1 MTSRITGRLESL
13 AMHEMSLVESVRE
26 LIEAAAIREGF
37 VRVSSVRVEIGQLS
51 GVEREAFEFC
61 FDLAM
66 RDSIVAGARLDI
78 VATPGRGRCLT
89 CGAESPLTQVYDA
102 CAQCGAV
109 PVEVTDGTQMR
120 VIDLE
125 VE

>member
-1 MTSRITGRLESL
+1 
-13 AMHEMSLVESVRE
+13 MHEMSLVEGVRE
-26 LIEAAAIREGF
+26 LIEAAAAREGF
-37 VRVSSVRVEIGQLS
+37 SRVKQVRVEIGQLS

-66 RDSIVAGARLDI
+66 RGGIADGARLEI
-78 VATPGRGRCLT
+78 IATPGRGRCLA
-89 CGAESPLTQVYDA
+89 CGQEGTLALVYDP
-102 CAQCGAV
+102 CEHCGV
-109 PVEVTDGTQMR
+109 FPVEVIDGTAMR

>member
-1 MTSRITGRLESL
+1 
-13 AMHEMSLVESVRE
+13 MHEMSLVEGVRE
-26 LIEAAAIREGF
+26 LIEDAAAREGF
-37 VRVSSVRVEIGQLS
+37 SRVSSVRVEIGQLS

-66 RDSIVAGARLDI
+66 RGGITDGARLEVI
-78 VATPGRGRCLT
+78 ATPGRGACPD
-89 CGAESPLTQVYDA
+89 CGRETVLAVVYDP
-102 CAQCGAV
+102 CEHCGAV
-109 PVEVTDGTQMR
+109 PVAVIGGTEMR

>member
-1 MTSRITGRLESL
+1 
-13 AMHEMSLVESVRE
+13 MHEMSLVEGVRE
-26 LIEAAAIREGF
+26 LIEAAAQREGF
-37 VRVSSVRVEIGQLS
+37 ARVRSVRVEIGQLS

-66 RDSIVAGARLDI
+66 RDSLAEGARLDI
-78 VATPGRGRCLT
+78 VATPGRGLCLE
-89 CGAESPLTQVYDA
+89 CGQECALSVIYDPCEH
-102 CAQCGAV
+102 CAAV
-109 PVEVTDGTQMR
+109 PVSVIAGTAMR

>member
-1 MTSRITGRLESL
+1 
-13 AMHEMSLVESVRE
+13 MHEMSLVEGVRE
-26 LIEAAAIREGF
+26 LIIEAAAREGF
-37 VRVSSVRVEIGQLS
+37 TRVRSVRVEIGQLS

-66 RDSIVAGARLDI
+66 RGGIADGARLDV
-78 VATPGRGRCLT
+78 VATPGRGRCAACGQETALAMIYDPCEH
-89 CGAESPLTQVYDA
+89 CGAY
-102 CAQCGAV
+102 
-109 PVEVTDGTQMR
+109 PVEVIAGTAMR

>member
-1 MTSRITGRLESL
+1 
-13 AMHEMSLVESVRE
+13 MHEMSLVEGVRE
-26 LIEAAAIREGF
+26 LIEDAAAREGF
-37 VRVSSVRVEIGQLS
+37 SRVSSVRVEIGQLS

-66 RDSIVAGARLDI
+66 RGGITDGVRLEVI
-78 VATPGRGRCLT
+78 ATPGRGRCPD
-89 CGAESPLTQVYDA
+89 CGRETALAVVYDP
-102 CAQCGAV
+102 CEHCGAV
-109 PVEVTDGTQMR
+109 PVAVIGGTEMR

>member
-1 MTSRITGRLESL
+1 
-13 AMHEMSLVESVRE
+13 MHEMSLVEGVRE
-26 LIEAAAIREGF
+26 LIEDAAAREGF
-37 VRVSSVRVEIGQLS
+37 SRVSSVRVEIGQLS

-66 RDSIVAGARLDI
+66 RGGITDGARLEVI
-78 VATPGRGRCLT
+78 ATPGCGRCPD
-89 CGAESPLTQVYDA
+89 CGRETALAVVYDP
-102 CAQCGAV
+102 CEHCGAV
-109 PVEVTDGTQMR
+109 PVAVIGGTEMR

>member
-1 MTSRITGRLESL
+1 
-13 AMHEMSLVESVRE
+13 MHEMSLVEGVRE
-26 LIEAAAIREGF
+26 LIEAAAVREGF
-37 VRVSSVRVEIGQLS
+37 ARVHGVRVEIGRLS

-66 RDSIVAGARLDI
+66 RGGIVEKARLDI
-78 VATPGRGRCLT
+78 VATPGRGRCLACGKET
-89 CGAESPLTQVYDA
+89 ALAVVYDPCEHCGAFPV
-102 CAQCGAV
+102 AV
-109 PVEVTDGTQMR
+109 IAGTEMR

>member
-1 MTSRITGRLESL
+1 
-13 AMHEMSLVESVRE
+13 MHEMSLVEGVRE
-26 LIEAAAIREGF
+26 LIEDAAAREGF
-37 VRVSSVRVEIGQLS
+37 SRVGSVRVEIGQLS

-66 RDSIVAGARLDI
+66 RGGITDGARLEVI
-78 VATPGRGRCLT
+78 ATPGRGRCPD
-89 CGAESPLTQVYDA
+89 CGRETALAVVFDPCEH
-102 CAQCGAV
+102 CGAV
-109 PVEVTDGTQMR
+109 PVAVIGGTEMR

>member
-1 MTSRITGRLESL
+1 
-13 AMHEMSLVESVRE
+13 MSLVESVRE
-26 LIEAAAIREGF
+26 LIEAAAVREGF
-37 VRVSSVRVEIGQLS
+37 ARVKSVRVEIGQLS

-66 RDSIVAGARLDI
+66 RDGVCAGARLEI
-78 VATPGRGRCLT
+78 VATPGRGHC
-89 CGAESPLTQVYDA
+89 Q
-102 CAQCGAV
+102 QCGREGSLAQV
-109 PVEVTDGTQMR
+109 FDPCEHCGTSPVATIGGTAMR

>member
-1 MTSRITGRLESL
+1 
-13 AMHEMSLVESVRE
+13 MHELSLVESVRE
-26 LIEAAAIREGF
+26 LIEAAAAREGF
-37 VRVSSVRVEIGQLS
+37 SRVRRVRVEIGQLS

-66 RDSIVAGARLDI
+66 RGSIVESARLDI
-78 VATPGRGRCLT
+78 LATPGRGCCVS
-89 CGAESPLTQVYDA
+89 CGKDSALAVVYDP
-102 CAQCGAV
+102 CEHCGAV
-109 PVEVTDGTQMR
+109 PLAVTAGTEMR

>member
-1 MTSRITGRLESL
+1 
-13 AMHEMSLVESVRE
+13 MHEMSLVEGVRE
-26 LIEAAAIREGF
+26 LIEDAAAREGF
-37 VRVSSVRVEIGQLS
+37 SSVKQVRVEIGQLS

-66 RDSIVAGARLDI
+66 RDGIAAGAALEI
-78 VATPGRGRCLT
+78 VATPGRGRCLDCGREGALAVVYDPCEH
-89 CGAESPLTQVYDA
+89 CGAM
-102 CAQCGAV
+102 
-109 PVEVTDGTQMR
+109 PVEVVGGTEMR

>member
-1 MTSRITGRLESL
+1 
-13 AMHEMSLVESVRE
+13 MHEMSLVEGVRE
-26 LIEAAAIREGF
+26 LIEDAAAREGF
-37 VRVSSVRVEIGQLS
+37 SRVNSVRVEIGQLS

-66 RDSIVAGARLDI
+66 RDGIAAGAQLE
-78 VATPGRGRCLT
+78 VLATPGRGRCPA
-89 CGAESPLTQVYDA
+89 CGRETALAVVYDP
-102 CAQCGAV
+102 CEHCGTV
-109 PVEVTDGTQMR
+109 PVAVIGGTEMR